1 MTEPI
6 LICHCRQAGH
16 INPAESE
23 ALYNALNDAGKKVT
37 QIDDLCG
44 MAVKDRDA
52 LKTMIDDDTVIVA
65 CHARAVH
72 WLLKRA
78 GVQTS
83 ADRTVFNLRS
93 GTLAEAAQTLGLG
106 QVEATAADTPKT
118 QPEWPPWY
126 PVIDYDRCINCRQC
140 ASFCLFG
147 VYSIDPNGRVV
158 VDQPDACKNLCPAC
172 SRICPEAAI
181 IFPKL
186 DEEPYNGAPID
197 DEIQLKA
204 RIQSNVDQMLGDDIY
219 AALAERRKKAKRR
232 LLKTEAAKQGEAERE
247 RCMNIHG
254 KGSA

>member
-1 MTEPI
+1 MSKTI
-6 LICHCRQAGH
+6 LICRCRQAGH

-23 ALYNALNDAGKKVT
+23 ALFNALNDAGRQVT

-44 MAVKDRDA
+44 MAVKERDA
-52 LKTMIDDDTVIVA
+52 LKSQIDDDTAIVA

-78 GVQTS
+78 GVETS
-83 ADRTVFNLRS
+83 SDRTVINLRT
-93 GTLAEAAQTLGLG
+93 GTLAEAAQALGLEP
-106 QVEATAADTPKT
+106 VTATATDTPKT

-147 VYSIDPNGRVV
+147 VYSINPDGRVV

-197 DEIQLKA
+197 DESQLKA

-219 AALAERRKKAKRR
+219 AALADRRKKAKRR
-232 LLKTEAAKQGEAERE
+232 LLKTDALKKAEAERTH
-247 RCMNIHG
+247 CMTDH
-254 KGSA
+254 KKDK